1 MRSLVIPNW
10 RRAWRMASVQLAA
23 LAVLFGSLP
32 ADAQASILDMIG
44 VPAARERLC
53 PCGIALRACQC
64 PLRQAK
70 STTEV
75 T

>member
-1 MRSLVIPNW
+1 MTRIVIPNW

-44 VPAARERLC
+44 VPAARVPAIIGLLFLVGRMVQQ
-53 PCGIALRACQC
+53 PKVSGDGDA
-64 PLRQAK
+64 
-70 STTEV
+70 
-75 T
+75 